1 MTNYVGT
8 IPLATSVLA
17 FIVLWFRRRSVL
29 DLWVAVAIFA
39 TVVEQAVACLF
50 IVSRYSVGAY
60 AVRTFSVIVSTI
72 VLSAMLSEF
81 VRVYASLV
89 RTNQMLR
96 RERESKLTNVAAA
109 VAAIAH
115 EIRQPLTAISANS
128 SAARRFLARGPA
140 DIEQV
145 GGILDNIGKASL
157 RANEVIEGVSAL
169 FRRANP
175 ERQSI
180 DVNDLVI
187 EALQVIAKELA
198 DCSITVDTQLTS
210 ELPRIMGHKGQLQE
224 VILNLVQN
232 SIDAMR
238 TVTAKPRMLHVR
250 TEPHGRDAIAI
261 SVEDTGPGI
270 EEKTLSSV
278 FDAFVTT
285 KTKGMGLGLAISQWI
300 VERHDGRI
308 TAMSGVK
315 GGARFEII
323 LPIKG

>member
-115 EIRQPLTAISANS
+115 EIRQPLTAISTK
-128 SAARRFLARGPA
+128 SAAA
-140 DIEQV
+140 
-145 GGILDNIGKASL
+145 
-157 RANEVIEGVSAL
+157 
-169 FRRANP
+169 
-175 ERQSI
+175 
-180 DVNDLVI
+180 
-187 EALQVIAKELA
+187 
-198 DCSITVDTQLTS
+198 
-210 ELPRIMGHKGQLQE
+210 
-224 VILNLVQN
+224 
-232 SIDAMR
+232 
-238 TVTAKPRMLHVR
+238 
-250 TEPHGRDAIAI
+250 
-261 SVEDTGPGI
+261 
-270 EEKTLSSV
+270 
-278 FDAFVTT
+278 
-285 KTKGMGLGLAISQWI
+285 
-300 VERHDGRI
+300 
-308 TAMSGVK
+308 
-315 GGARFEII
+315 
-323 LPIKG
+323 